1 MNTRYQVLEQEKN
14 LWISLTGY
22 RTLFILKLLLEKSR
36 TIDELTD
43 YLKNNRYTNKSV
55 SKDTVRLT
63 INTLKSAGCNISRP
77 SRKNNYCYEL
87 ISHPFN
93 LDLSEIET
101 ETFIKLRELLS
112 ENLSWNEVFALNS
125 LYEKIFSLAKNP
137 EYINLIK
144 DTMPLG
150 GINKDLLFELSN
162 PKLAGKKIQINYLST
177 KNGEENLDI
186 VPHKIKNENG
196 RFYLWCYIFKYKM
209 NNLLNLE
216 KIKKINFISTE
227 KYDIED
233 SLYDVTYK
241 LSGISMLDFETKDY
255 ETVIEKTKDYI
266 IVKAEVNNEFWFIQR
281 LLQFCGDF
289 TIISPDF
296 FKEKLINKVK
306 SIRKLYE

>member
-1 MNTRYQVLEQEKN
+1 MNIQLQNLKKETN
-14 LWISLTGY
+14 LWISLTGF

-36 TIDELTD
+36 TRKELID
-43 YLKNNRYTNKSV
+43 YLKKDKRISKSV
-55 SKDTVRLT
+55 SQDTLRVT
-63 INTLKSAGCNISRP
+63 INTLKASGCKISRP
-77 SRKNNYCYEL
+77 SKKNGYRYEL

-93 LDLSEIET
+93 LNLSDT
-101 ETFIKLRELLS
+101 EFKALLKLRDRCS
-112 ENLSWNEVFALNS
+112 ENLSWKQILTLNN
-125 LYEKIFSLAKNP
+125 LYEKIFFLTKNP
-137 EYINLIK
+137 DYINTIQE
-144 DTMPLG
+144 TMPLAE
-150 GINKDLLFELSN
+150 INKVLLHELSN
-162 PKLAGKKIQINYLST
+162 PKLAGRKIQINYLST

-196 RFYLWCYIFKYKM
+196 KLYLWCYIFKYKM

-216 KIKKINFISTE
+216 KIKKINFISAE

-241 LSGISMLDFETKDY
+241 LSGASMLDFEIKDY

-296 FKEKLINKVK
+296 FREKLINKVK